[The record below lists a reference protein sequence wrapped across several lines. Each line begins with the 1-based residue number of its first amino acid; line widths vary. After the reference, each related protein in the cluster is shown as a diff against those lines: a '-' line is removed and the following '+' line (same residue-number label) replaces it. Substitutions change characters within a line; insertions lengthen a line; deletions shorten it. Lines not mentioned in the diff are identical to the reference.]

1 MLGDDWCVEEVSQ
14 AIITWVKSN
23 VDFADPILRYTVLIS
38 VRFSN
43 VFVISLLF
51 FYFDSIGCGNAYLLF
66 QLVRAIDIYLLDL
79 ICLILCKL

>member
-51 FYFDSIGCGNAYLLF
+51 FDFDSALAY
-66 QLVRAIDIYLLDL
+66 
-79 ICLILCKL
+79 